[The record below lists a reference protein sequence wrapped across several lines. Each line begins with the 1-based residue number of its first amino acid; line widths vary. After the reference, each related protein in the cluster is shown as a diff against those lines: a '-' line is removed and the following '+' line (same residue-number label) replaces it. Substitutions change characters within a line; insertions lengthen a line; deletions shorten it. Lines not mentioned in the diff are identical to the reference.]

1 MRKVLK
7 HRKIISIKK
16 MNEVWLTINLDKG
29 LFFTLEGGFEYSDKS
44 GLLLT
49 SNEYA
54 ENNFSNEFLNKL
66 NKNMVASEIIESS
79 PEWESGILELKLSN
93 GGCIKIYPEDE
104 TLDAWALHSEKGVL
118 YEVSSNRGI
127 QSY

>member
-1 MRKVLK
+1 
-7 HRKIISIKK
+7 